1 MKSLDWIVLVVWL
14 VFLVSYGLYRGRGS
28 DSVNKYLLAGKT
40 MPWYAMGLSIL
51 ATQASA
57 ITFISTTGQ
66 GYVDGLRF
74 AQFYFGLPIAMI
86 LISMTAVPIFHR
98 AKVYTAYE
106 YLEKRF
112 DPKTRVLVSVVFLL
126 QRGLAAGIGLY
137 APAVAL
143 STVVGWSDRW
153 TTVLI
158 GALVVLYTT
167 SGGIKALTWADVQQ
181 MTMIFIALATSL
193 FVAFR
198 HFPAGI
204 SVSDALH
211 LAGAA
216 GRMNIVD
223 TKLDLTDRY
232 NIWSGL
238 IGGGFLALAYFGCDQ
253 SQVQRYLTG
262 KSITESRLSLMF
274 NAVVKI
280 PMQLFILFIGAIVFV
295 LSLFVPS
302 PIIFQPIQAERVA
315 KTASFAPLNAEYQS
329 AFKARRDSA
338 YRFAA
343 AARSPGLDMQGA
355 LSDFRRA
362 ESGFLAVRQKALAMV
377 EHLDGGSKFDDTNY
391 IFLRFVTTYLPV
403 GLVGLVIGVIFSASM
418 GSTSGEIN
426 ALATVSVIDIY
437 KRHLMPNRSDRHYL
451 LASRL
456 LTVFWG
462 SYAVAFA
469 SFGASGFGALI
480 ERVNIVG
487 SLFYGGLLGAFVLAF
502 FFKKVGG
509 TAAFWGVLAGEAAI
523 FSVAAWTSL
532 SFLWYN
538 VVGAVVVVVVALIIS
553 AVHPNS
559 RQTLPSE
566 LTPAT

>member
-1 MKSLDWIVLVVWL
+1 MRTLDWVVLFAWL
-14 VFLVSYGLYRGRGS
+14 TFLVSYGLYRGRGS
-28 DSVNKYLLAGKT
+28 NSVDKYLLAGKT

-106 YLEKRF
+106 YLEQRF
-112 DPKTRVLVSVVFLL
+112 DAKTRALVSTIFLI

-143 STVVGWSDRW
+143 SAVLGWSDRW

-158 GALVVLYTT
+158 GALVVTYTAT
-167 SGGIKALTWADVQQ
+167 GGIKALTWADVQQ
-181 MTMIFIALATSL
+181 MTMIFVALVASVIIAIHAL
-193 FVAFR
+193 
-198 HFPAGI
+198 PAGI
-204 SVSDALH
+204 SFFDALH

-216 GRMNIVD
+216 GRMKIVD
-223 TKLDLTDRY
+223 PSLNFRDRY
-232 NIWSGL
+232 NLWSGL
-238 IGGGFLALAYFGCDQ
+238 VGGAFLALAYFGCDQ

-262 KSITESRLSLMF
+262 KSIGQSRLSLLF

-280 PMQLFILFIGAIVFV
+280 PMQLFILFIGAMVFV
-295 LSLFVPS
+295 VSLFTPS
-302 PIIFQPIQAERVA
+302 PMIFQPQQAKIAARTSAWRPAQEDYDAAFQKRRNAAYKFAEAARDSEPV
-315 KTASFAPLNAEYQS
+315 TASTLSEFRLAQSEFNKSRQRALQIVERLN
-329 AFKARRDSA
+329 
-338 YRFAA
+338 
-343 AARSPGLDMQGA
+343 
-355 LSDFRRA
+355 
-362 ESGFLAVRQKALAMV
+362 
-377 EHLDGGSKFDDTNY
+377 GGDRFDDTNY
-391 IFLRFVTTYLPV
+391 IFLSFVTTYLPI
-403 GLVGLVIGVIFSASM
+403 GLVGLTIGVIFSASM

-426 ALATVSVIDIY
+426 SLATVSVIDIY
-437 KRHLMPNRSDRHYL
+437 RRYLVRSGTDRHYL

-462 SYAVAFA
+462 AFA
-469 SFGASGFGALI
+469 VSFAAAGARGFGALI

-487 SLFYGGLLGAFVLAF
+487 SLFYGGMLGVFVLAF
-502 FFKKVGG
+502 FFKRVRG
-509 TAAFWGVLAGEAAI
+509 TAAFFGVLTGEAAI
-523 FSVAAWTSL
+523 FAVAGWTAV

-538 VVGAVVVVVVALIIS
+538 VVGCVVVVLTALTISKLQPGPRATAPKTATPVA
-553 AVHPNS
+553 
-559 RQTLPSE
+559 
-566 LTPAT
+566 